1 MPIQLSSSNIIIND
15 NGLNECGFLI
25 NNTVNNFAPNTS
37 IGDLIIDCDAGKC
50 IHFKTGSSII
60 PVALTI
66 TTSNIGVG
74 TTAPKSNFH
83 IHAGTVQDIRMQLTD
98 SGTGATITD
107 GLILRKDTAHNGYLW
122 NHEPNSSLIFGTN
135 NLEILRIADSGNI
148 GIGTATPTSN
158 FHIHAGTVQDIRMQ
172 LTDSGTGATITDG
185 FILRKDTA
193 HNGYLWNHEPNS
205 SLIFGTNNLERL
217 RIADGGNIGIGTA
230 TPTSN
235 FHIHAG
241 TVQDIRMQLTDSGT
255 GAMITDGLILRKD
268 TAHNGYLWN
277 HEPNSSLIFGTNN
290 LERLRISNTG
300 AISTNN
306 NSINA
311 GTATITAA
319 TFSGNLSG
327 NATSATSATNAQG
340 LTGTPSITVNAITAN
355 SINGATINGGNLSG
369 SMYREAPFLYH
380 LYRDSHW
387 GTGSRF
393 IIQTNLLFNEYSRP
407 NLQWRWII
415 GISTGDTLGWAWGFF
430 CGIYDQ
436 YRNAFAVQAIYG
448 GQNITISQNWDAWG
462 GNRCIIDINV
472 SNAHNYI
479 NLNIY

>member
-107 GLILRKDTAHNGYLW
+107 G
-122 NHEPNSSLIFGTN
+122 F
-135 NLEILRIADSGNI
+135 
-148 GIGTATPTSN
+148 
-158 FHIHAGTVQDIRMQ
+158 
-172 LTDSGTGATITDG
+172 
-185 FILRKDTA
+185 
-193 HNGYLWNHEPNS
+193 
-205 SLIFGTNNLERL
+205 
-217 RIADGGNIGIGTA
+217 
-230 TPTSN
+230 
-235 FHIHAG
+235 
-241 TVQDIRMQLTDSGT
+241 
-255 GAMITDGLILRKD
+255 ILRKD